1 MELSQRALPP
11 RRCPKGTQSDSTEQ
25 ARLAPCDLGKEAEEA
40 RGTRSLEKV
49 AQLGGGGAALEP
61 RLAGPRAVAPI
72 SSTLGKGYPGGLG
85 V

>member
-25 ARLAPCDLGKEAEEA
+25 AWLAPCNLGKEAEEA

-49 AQLGGGGAALEP
+49 AQLGGGGATLEP
-61 RLAGPRAVAPI
+61 WLAGPRAVAPI
-72 SSTLGKGYPGGLG
+72 NSSLGKGYPRGLG
-85 V
+85 I